1 MSNKIYDV
9 VDLSQHNG
17 TVDFKALA
25 KDVKAVILR
34 IGWSG
39 NTENKLDTKFNEY
52 YREAKKAGLY
62 VGGYV
67 YMYTKS
73 TTAAAKGAE
82 WALSQIKDKTFEL
95 PIYCDLEDKTIQGLS
110 KSQLTNIAIAFCD
123 VIKKGGYYAGIYA
136 SLYWWK
142 NKLDAS
148 LVKKY
153 YSWVAHYTNG
163 LKSKY
168 KGKYGMWQYTSTG
181 KVSGVKG
188 NVDKNYLYNYFFI
201 EGRPTTTKPT
211 TTKPTTTKRY
221 FNKYTGKSVS
231 LVDALNSLGYR
242 STYPYR
248 RSIAAANGIS
258 NYMGL
263 PYQNTKMLNLL
274 KQGKLIRP

>member
-1 MSNKIYDV
+1 MSNAIYDV

-25 KDVKAVILR
+25 TSVKAVVLR
-34 IGWSG
+34 IGWCG

-52 YREAKKAGLY
+52 YREAKKAGLK

-67 YMYTKS
+67 YMYTKTPTAS
-73 TTAAAKGAE
+73 TKGAK
-82 WALSQIKDKTFEL
+82 WAIEQIKGKTFEL
-95 PIYCDLEDKTIQGLS
+95 PIYCDMEDKTIQGLS
-110 KSQLTNIAIAFCD
+110 KTTLTNIAVVFCNE
-123 VIKKGGYYAGIYA
+123 IKKAGYYAGIYA

-142 NKLDAS
+142 NKLDGS

-163 LKSKY
+163 IKSKY

-201 EGRPTTTKPT
+201 EGRPTSTTPTTKPQP
-211 TTKPTTTKRY
+211 KKNY
-221 FNKYTGKSVS
+221 FQKYEGSS
-231 LVDALNSLGYR
+231 QSIVDALNTMGY
-242 STYPYR
+242 SSNFAYR
-248 RSIAAANGIS
+248 KKIAAANSIKL
-258 NYMGL
+258 YKGL
-263 PYQNTKMLNLL
+263 PYQNIKMLNLL
-274 KQGKLIRP
+274 KQGKLIKP

>member
-1 MSNKIYDV
+1 MSNTIYDV

-25 KDVKAVILR
+25 TSVKAVVLR
-34 IGWSG
+34 IGWCG

-52 YREAKKAGLY
+52 YREAKKAGLK

-67 YMYTKS
+67 YMYTKTPTAS
-73 TTAAAKGAE
+73 TKGAKWTLE
-82 WALSQIKDKTFEL
+82 QIKGKTFEL
-95 PIYCDLEDKTIQGLS
+95 PIYCDMEDKTIQGLS
-110 KSQLTNIAIAFCD
+110 KTTLTNIAVVFCNE
-123 VIKKGGYYAGIYA
+123 IKKAGYYAGIYA

-142 NKLDAS
+142 KKLDGS

-163 LKSKY
+163 IKSKY

-201 EGRPTTTKPT
+201 EGRPTSTTPAPKPQP
-211 TTKPTTTKRY
+211 KKNY
-221 FNKYTGKSVS
+221 FQKYEGSS
-231 LVDALNSLGYR
+231 ESIVDALNSMGY
-242 STYPYR
+242 SSNFAYR
-248 RSIAAANGIS
+248 RNIARVNGIL
-258 NYMGL
+258 NYVGTA
-263 PYQNTKMLNLL
+263 YQNTKLLSKL
-274 KQGKLIRP
+274 KQGVLIKP